1 MTTLQ
6 EPEYVTMTSFLPY
19 YGENPKE
26 VAKQAKL
33 QARDQAKQAKL
44 QARDQAKQA
53 KLQEREQAKQAK
65 LQEREQA
72 KQANLQAR
80 VQAKQANLQARVQ
93 AKQAKL
99 QEREQAKQAKVQE
112 RDQARVQAKQAKVQE
127 REALRIRKERVKEIK
142 KQHQNQVK
150 KTVVLFRLHRLRERE
165 IAHARRVAA
174 QHERETEERR
184 AREAAAAL
192 VARENTSRAR
202 IEREERHMRR
212 LRGMVLD
219 ADLTDSPRTVIVL
232 GDRERTGGLPERL
245 VGRNRDRRR
254 EYQHR
259 GAVNPMQEL
268 INQDQTE
275 CNKTR
280 EELTLAENAFEVTD
294 CPVCFDELGNT
305 NQMTLRCGH
314 KFCGDCIMEH
324 MQRVGGMKCPICR
337 EQYGVRV
344 NGWAPPFNANR

>member
-6 EPEYVTMTSFLPY
+6 EPEYATMTSFLPY

-26 VAKQAKL
+26 A
-33 QARDQAKQAKL
+33 
-44 QARDQAKQA
+44 AKQA
-53 KLQEREQAKQAK
+53 KLQEREQARQAKLQEKEAAKQAKVQSKQAKILAK
-65 LQEREQA
+65 LQERE
-72 KQANLQAR
+72 
-80 VQAKQANLQARVQ
+80 V
-93 AKQAKL
+93 
-99 QEREQAKQAKVQE
+99 
-112 RDQARVQAKQAKVQE
+112 AKQAKVQE
-127 REALRIRKERVKEIK
+127 REALKKRKERVKEIK
-142 KQHQNQVK
+142 KQQRQQVIR
-150 KTVVLFRLHRLRERE
+150 TEHLFRVHSFSERLIARARREAAQRERE
-165 IAHARRVAA
+165 N
-174 QHERETEERR
+174 EERR

-254 EYQHR
+254 EYQQR

-280 EELTLAENAFEVTD
+280 EELTLAETAFEVTD

-344 NGWAPPFNANR
+344 NGWAPPFNAPRR

>member
-6 EPEYVTMTSFLPY
+6 EQEYVNMDTELVKESFLPY

-26 VAKQAKL
+26 AAKQAKLQEKDAAKQAKLQGRELAKQAKLQEKDAAKQAKL
-33 QARDQAKQAKL
+33 QAREL
-44 QARDQAKQA
+44 
-53 KLQEREQAKQAK
+53 
-65 LQEREQA
+65 
-72 KQANLQAR
+72 
-80 VQAKQANLQARVQ
+80 
-93 AKQAKL
+93 
-99 QEREQAKQAKVQE
+99 
-112 RDQARVQAKQAKVQE
+112 AKQAKVQE
-127 REALRIRKERVKEIK
+127 RELAKQAKVQERELAKQAKVQERVQSKQSKMLSKLQERKAAKQEKKKEREAIKKRKERVKEIK
-142 KQHQNQVK
+142 KRHRQQLITTEH
-150 KTVVLFRLHRLRERE
+150 LFRGYRARERE
-165 IAHARRVAA
+165 IARARREAA
-174 QHERETEERR
+174 RRERETEERR
-184 AREAAAAL
+184 LREEAAAL
-192 VARENTSRAR
+192 VARENTNRAR

-219 ADLTDSPRTVIVL
+219 ADLTEVEL
-232 GDRERTGGLPERL
+232 GERLGRGLPIPQL
-245 VGRNRDRRR
+245 AGRNRDRRR
-254 EYQHR
+254 EYQDR

-324 MQRVGGMKCPICR
+324 MQRVGGMKCPVCR

-344 NGWAPPFNANR
+344 NGWAPPIPRR

>member
-26 VAKQAKL
+26 AAKQAKL
-33 QARDQAKQAKL
+33 QAREQAKEQAKQAKL
-44 QARDQAKQA
+44 QAK
-53 KLQEREQAKQAK
+53 E
-65 LQEREQA
+65 
-72 KQANLQAR
+72 
-80 VQAKQANLQARVQ
+80 
-93 AKQAKL
+93 
-99 QEREQAKQAKVQE
+99 
-112 RDQARVQAKQAKVQE
+112 QARVQAKQAKVQE
-127 REALRIRKERVKEIK
+127 KEAAKQAKVQEKEAAMLAKLQEREAAKQEKKKEREAIKKRKERVKEIK
-142 KQHQNQVK
+142 KRQRQQLITTEH
-150 KTVVLFRLHRLRERE
+150 LFRGYRARERE
-165 IAHARRVAA
+165 IALARRAAA
-174 QHERETEERR
+174 QRERENEERHL
-184 AREAAAAL
+184 REEAAAL
-192 VARENTSRAR
+192 VARENTNRAR

-219 ADLTDSPRTVIVL
+219 ADLIDSPRTVLVL
-232 GDRERTGGLPERL
+232 GDRERTGGLPERPERL

-337 EQYGVRV
+337 EQYGVRID
-344 NGWAPPFNANR
+344 GWAPPIPRR

>member
-33 QARDQAKQAKL
+33 Q
-44 QARDQAKQA
+44 
-53 KLQEREQAKQAK
+53 EREQAKQAK
-65 LQEREQA
+65 MQEREQA
-72 KQANLQAR
+72 RVQTKQAKML
-80 VQAKQANLQARVQ
+80 
-93 AKQAKL
+93 AKL
-99 QEREQAKQAKVQE
+99 QEREAAKQAKM
-112 RDQARVQAKQAKVQE
+112 QE
-127 REALRIRKERVKEIK
+127 REAIKKRKERVKEIK
-142 KQHQNQVK
+142 KRQRQQLITTEH
-150 KTVVLFRLHRLRERE
+150 LFRGYRARERE
-165 IAHARRVAA
+165 IALARRAAA
-174 QHERETEERR
+174 QRERENEERR
-184 AREAAAAL
+184 AREEAAAL
-192 VARENTSRAR
+192 VARENTNRAR

-219 ADLTDSPRTVIVL
+219 ADLTEVEQVERL
-232 GDRERTGGLPERL
+232 GRGLPIPQL
-245 VGRNRDRRR
+245 AGRNRDRRR
-254 EYQHR
+254 EYQDR

-275 CNKTR
+275 CNKTH

-324 MQRVGGMKCPICR
+324 MQRVGGMKCPVCR

>member
-6 EPEYVTMTSFLPY
+6 EPEYATMTSFLPY

-26 VAKQAKL
+26 AAKQAKL
-33 QARDQAKQAKL
+33 QEREQAKQAKL
-44 QARDQAKQA
+44 QEKEAAKQAKVQEKEAAKQAKVQARELAKQA
-53 KLQEREQAKQAK
+53 KLQEKEAAKQAKVLAKVQEREQAKQAK

-72 KQANLQAR
+72 KQA
-80 VQAKQANLQARVQ
+80 
-93 AKQAKL
+93 
-99 QEREQAKQAKVQE
+99 KVL
-112 RDQARVQAKQAKVQE
+112 AKVQE
-127 REALRIRKERVKEIK
+127 REALKKRKERVKEIK
-142 KQHQNQVK
+142 KQHKNQVR
-150 KTVVLFRLHRLRERE
+150 KTERLFRVHSYRERE
-165 IAHARRVAA
+165 IARARRVAA
-174 QHERETEERR
+174 ERERENEERR
-184 AREAAAAL
+184 AREAATAL
-192 VARENTSRAR
+192 VARENTNRAR

-212 LRGMVLD
+212 LREIVLD

-254 EYQHR
+254 EYQDR

-280 EELTLAENAFEVTD
+280 EELTLAETAFEVTD

-344 NGWAPPFNANR
+344 NGWAPPFNARR

>member
-6 EPEYVTMTSFLPY
+6 EPEYATMTSFLPY

-26 VAKQAKL
+26 AAKQAKL
-33 QARDQAKQAKL
+33 QAKL
-44 QARDQAKQA
+44 
-53 KLQEREQAKQAK
+53 
-65 LQEREQA
+65 
-72 KQANLQAR
+72 
-80 VQAKQANLQARVQ
+80 
-93 AKQAKL
+93 
-99 QEREQAKQAKVQE
+99 QAKQAKVQE
-112 RDQARVQAKQAKVQE
+112 REAAKQAKVQEREAAKQAKVQEKEAAKQAKLQEKEQAKQAKLLAKVQEREAAKQAKMQE

-142 KQHQNQVK
+142 KQQRQQVIR
-150 KTVVLFRLHRLRERE
+150 TEHLFRVHNFSERLIARARRAAAERERE
-165 IAHARRVAA
+165 N
-174 QHERETEERR
+174 EERR

-192 VARENTSRAR
+192 VARENTNRAR

-254 EYQHR
+254 EYQQR

-280 EELTLAENAFEVTD
+280 EELTLAETAFEVTD
-294 CPVCFDELGNT
+294 CPICFDELGNT

-344 NGWAPPFNANR
+344 NGWAPPFNATRR

>member
-26 VAKQAKL
+26 AAKQAKL
-33 QARDQAKQAKL
+33 QAREQAKQAKVQEKEAAKQAKL
-44 QARDQAKQA
+44 QEKEAAKQAKVQEKEAAKQAKLQEKEAAKQAKMLAKVQERDQARAQAKQA
-53 KLQEREQAKQAK
+53 KLQERE
-65 LQEREQA
+65 
-72 KQANLQAR
+72 
-80 VQAKQANLQARVQ
+80 
-93 AKQAKL
+93 
-99 QEREQAKQAKVQE
+99 
-112 RDQARVQAKQAKVQE
+112 
-127 REALRIRKERVKEIK
+127 ALKKRKERVKEIK
-142 KQHQNQVK
+142 RQQRQQIIITEHN
-150 KTVVLFRLHRLRERE
+150 FRLYRARERE
-165 IAHARRVAA
+165 IVRARIAA
-174 QHERETEERR
+174 AERERENEERR

-192 VARENTSRAR
+192 VARENTNRAR

-212 LRGMVLD
+212 LRSIALG

-232 GDRERTGGLPERL
+232 EDRERTGGLPERL

-254 EYQHR
+254 EYQQR

-337 EQYGVRV
+337 EQYGVRID
-344 NGWAPPFNANR
+344 GWAPPIPRR

>member
-1 MTTLQ
+1 MTTIQ

-33 QARDQAKQAKL
+33 QAREQAKQVKLQAREQAKQVKLQEREQAKQAKL
-44 QARDQAKQA
+44 QERVQAREQAKQA

-65 LQEREQA
+65 LQEKE
-72 KQANLQAR
+72 
-80 VQAKQANLQARVQ
+80 Q

-99 QEREQAKQAKVQE
+99 QEREAIKK
-112 RDQARVQAKQAKVQE
+112 
-127 REALRIRKERVKEIK
+127 RKERVKEIK
-142 KQHQNQVK
+142 KRHRQQVIITEHQ
-150 KTVVLFRLHRLRERE
+150 FRLYRARERE
-165 IAHARRVAA
+165 ISRARREAA
-174 QHERETEERR
+174 RRERETEERHLR
-184 AREAAAAL
+184 EEAAAV
-192 VARENTSRAR
+192 VARENTNRAR

-219 ADLTDSPRTVIVL
+219 ADLTDSPRTVIVW

-245 VGRNRDRRR
+245 VDRNRDRRR
-254 EYQHR
+254 EYQQR

>member
-6 EPEYVTMTSFLPY
+6 EQNYVTMTTFLSY
-19 YGENPKE
+19 FGEDPKD
-26 VAKQAKL
+26 KAKL
-33 QARDQAKQAKL
+33 TK
-44 QARDQAKQA
+44 KQA

-72 KQANLQAR
+72 KQAKLQA
-80 VQAKQANLQARVQ
+80 KVQ

-99 QEREQAKQAKVQE
+99 QEREQAKQAKLQEREQTKQAKLQEKDQARVQAKQARVQAKQAKVQE
-112 RDQARVQAKQAKVQE
+112 KDQARVQAKQAKVQE
-127 REALRIRKERVKEIK
+127 KEALKKRKERVKEIK

-174 QHERETEERR
+174 QRERENEERR

-192 VARENTSRAR
+192 VARENTNHAR

-219 ADLTDSPRTVIVL
+219 ADLTDSPQ
-232 GDRERTGGLPERL
+232 PERL
-245 VGRNRDRRR
+245 VGRNMRRQYQDRRIT
-254 EYQHR
+254 
-259 GAVNPMQEL
+259 AVNPMQEL

-324 MQRVGGMKCPICR
+324 MQRVGGMKCPVCR

-344 NGWAPPFNANR
+344 NGWAPPLPRR

>member
-6 EPEYVTMTSFLPY
+6 EQNYVTMTTFLSY
-19 YGENPKE
+19 FGEDPKDK
-26 VAKQAKL
+26 AKLTKKQAKL
-33 QARDQAKQAKL
+33 QEREQAKQAKL
-44 QARDQAKQA
+44 QAKVQAKQA

-65 LQEREQA
+65 LQEREQT
-72 KQANLQAR
+72 KQAKLQEKDQAR
-80 VQAKQANLQARVQ
+80 VQAK
-93 AKQAKL
+93 
-99 QEREQAKQAKVQE
+99 
-112 RDQARVQAKQAKVQE
+112 QARVQAKQAKVQE
-127 REALRIRKERVKEIK
+127 KEALKKRKERVKEIK

-174 QHERETEERR
+174 QRERENEERR

-192 VARENTSRAR
+192 VARENTNHAR

-219 ADLTDSPRTVIVL
+219 ADLTDSPQ
-232 GDRERTGGLPERL
+232 PERL
-245 VGRNRDRRR
+245 VGRNMRRQYQDRRIT
-254 EYQHR
+254 
-259 GAVNPMQEL
+259 AVNPMQEL

-324 MQRVGGMKCPICR
+324 MQRVGGMKCPVCR

-344 NGWAPPFNANR
+344 NGWAPPLPRR